1 MMKNLV
7 VLVSG
12 SGSNLQR
19 IMDCCNSGEI
29 PDAKVVLVVADREC
43 YGLPRAEQQ
52 DIKNILIK
60 RGKNFSEHLEKEIP
74 ENTDLIVLA
83 GFLSILSKEFTE
95 KFRGKIIN
103 IHPALLPKFGG
114 KGMWGHHVHETVI
127 AAKEKESGATV
138 HYVTSGID
146 EGEIILQG
154 KFNIDENDTAQ
165 TLAQK
170 VHEVEYDIF
179 PKAINKVF
187 NSPLKRGVPKAGC
200 VNSPLTRGVPKAGC
214 VKKLYER
221 VYPPRDGV

>member
-1 MMKNLV
+1 MKDIT

-19 IMDCCNSGEI
+19 IIDCITSGEI
-29 PDAKVVLVVADREC
+29 SNAKVNLVVADREC
-43 YGLPRAEQQ
+43 YALERAENHQIPHQ
-52 DIKNILIK
+52 LIK
-60 RGKNFSEHLEKEIP
+60 RGRDFSENLEKILP

-83 GFLSILSKEFTE
+83 GFLSILSKDFCE
-95 KFRGKIIN
+95 KYKGKIIN

-114 KGMWGHHVHETVI
+114 KGMWGHHVHEAVI

-154 KFNIDENDTAQ
+154 KFNLVEDETPE

-170 VHEVEYDIF
+170 VHQIEYDIF
-179 PKAINKVF
+179 PRAIAKILPF
-187 NSPLKRGVPKAGC
+187 I
-200 VNSPLTRGVPKAGC
+200 
-214 VKKLYER
+214 
-221 VYPPRDGV
+221 